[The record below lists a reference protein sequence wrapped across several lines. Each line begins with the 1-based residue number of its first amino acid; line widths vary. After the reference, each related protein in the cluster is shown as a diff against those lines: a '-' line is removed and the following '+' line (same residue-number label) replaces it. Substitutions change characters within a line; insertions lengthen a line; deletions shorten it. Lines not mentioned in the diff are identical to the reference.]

1 MWKEGAAQLVE
12 KVLGFFFRTCL
23 LRFPWPSLGHGL
35 HFVDQVSIEP
45 SLPLVPHVPQI
56 NFRLS
61 KRFEIPTEAFSG
73 CATPRPALIFG
84 ERSTIEPTSPGS
96 ASRGNFSPS
105 MVSTSPPPADASNF
119 PVLSPS
125 PQELLFLAVILL
137 DPFPNHARLRS
148 TTRFKKFALIPPRGR
163 ESASLKWR

>member
-1 MWKEGAAQLVE
+1 MEGRSCSTCRKSFGVFFSNLLVTFS
-12 KVLGFFFRTCL
+12 LA
-23 LRFPWPSLGHGL
+23 FPWAWTALRRPSFDRTLL
-35 HFVDQVSIEP
+35 AP
-45 SLPLVPHVPQI
+45 VPHVPQI